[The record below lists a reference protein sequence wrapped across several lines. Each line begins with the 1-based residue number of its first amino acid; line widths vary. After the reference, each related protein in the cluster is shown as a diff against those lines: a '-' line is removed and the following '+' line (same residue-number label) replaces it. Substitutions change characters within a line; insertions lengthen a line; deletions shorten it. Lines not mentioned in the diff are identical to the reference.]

1 MILAF
6 LVLSVIVLF
15 HEFGHFLL
23 ARLNGIA
30 VLEFSLGFGPRLFSV
45 KSKKNGTR
53 YSVKLFPFG
62 GSCAMLGE
70 FDEEEGETGDPDGE
84 KENVIGDSFYSKSP
98 LARMSVIAA
107 GPLFNF
113 IMAFVFS
120 IAVVSWAGTD
130 SPVVTGVTEGL
141 AAEAAG
147 IQAGDVITGIGSR
160 KVMVMRDL
168 VLYLTVNGK
177 QDMKLSLKRQDPD
190 TGVWTSYETMLDSDL
205 FAVQNGRYMIG
216 VLFAG
221 YRSDAGSIPGLL
233 KASVAEVRYT
243 VLSVIDSLRMIGRG
257 EVKSDDIAGPV
268 RIVGIIG
275 DTVEQV
281 SPYGAMA
288 VFMNILNL
296 IIMFS
301 ANLGVMNLLPFPALD
316 GGRLVFLFWEFVTGK
331 PVNQRIENAVNM
343 TGMALLMGFMV
354 FVFFNDLRV
363 MF

>member
-15 HEFGHFLL
+15 HEFGHFLF

-45 KSKKNGTR
+45 KSKKFGTR

-70 FDEEEGETGDPDGE
+70 EEEDAGELSDE
-84 KENVIGDSFYSKSP
+84 KVVGDSFYGKPP
-98 LARMSVIAA
+98 LARIAVIAA
-107 GPLFNF
+107 GPAFNF
-113 IMAFVFS
+113 LMALAFS

-130 SPVVTGVTEGL
+130 RPVLTGVTEGT

-147 IQAGDVITGIGSR
+147 LKAGDVITGIGNR
-160 KVMVMRDL
+160 RVMVMRDL
-168 VLYLTVNGK
+168 MLYMTVHGK
-177 QDMKLSLKRQDPD
+177 EDMKITYKRRDPE
-190 TGVWTSYETMLDSDL
+190 TETWTSFEAFLDSDL
-205 FAVQNGRYMIG
+205 FAESNGRYMIG
-216 VLFAG
+216 VQFAG
-221 YRSDAGSIPGLL
+221 YRSETGSVPELI
-233 KASVAEVRYT
+233 KASAAEVRYT
-243 VLSVIDSLRMIGRG
+243 VLSVIDSLKMIVRG
-257 EVKSDDIAGPV
+257 EVESEDIAGPV
-268 RIVGIIG
+268 RIVTIIG

-288 VFMNILNL
+288 VFMNLLNL

-301 ANLGVMNLLPFPALD
+301 ANLGVMNLLPLPALD
-316 GGRLVFLFWEFVTGK
+316 GGRLVFLFWELLTGK

-343 TGMALLMGFMV
+343 TGMALLMALML

>member
-15 HEFGHFLL
+15 HEFGHFLI
-23 ARLNGIA
+23 ARMNGVA
-30 VLEFSLGFGPRLFSV
+30 VLEFSLGFGPRLLSV
-45 KSKKNGTR
+45 KSEKNGTR

-70 FDEEEGETGDPDGE
+70 FEDEADENGESGS
-84 KENVIGDSFYSKSP
+84 ENAAGVSFYSKSP
-98 LARMSVIAA
+98 LARMAVIAA

-113 IMAFVFS
+113 IMAFICAV
-120 IAVVSWAGTD
+120 AVVSWAGID
-130 SPVVTGVTEGL
+130 LPEVTGVTEGT

-147 IQAGDVITGIGSR
+147 VQAGDVITRIGNR
-160 KVMVMRDL
+160 KVMVVRDL
-168 VLYLTVNGK
+168 VLYMMVNEK
-177 QDMKLSLKRQDPD
+177 QDMNLTIKRQDPK
-190 TGVWTSYETMLDSDL
+190 TGTWSTYEAMLDSDL
-205 FAVQNGRYMIG
+205 YGVQDGRYLIG
-216 VLFAG
+216 VQFSG
-221 YRSDAGSIPGLL
+221 YRSDTGSLSGLL
-233 KASVAEVRYT
+233 KASAAEVRYT
-243 VLSVIDSLRMIGRG
+243 VLSVIDSLKMIVRG
-257 EVKSDDIAGPV
+257 EVKSDEIAGPV

-281 SPYGAMA
+281 SPYGMMA
-288 VFMNILNL
+288 VFINLLNL

-316 GGRLVFLFWEFVTGK
+316 GGRLVFLFWEFLTGK
-331 PVNQRIENAVNM
+331 PLNQRIENAVNM
-343 TGMALLMGFMV
+343 TGLALLMALMV